1 MNPKALYNLV
11 VNNRIEIFDGL
22 INYFTKIKK
31 IVDDYLEERRL
42 KYPRFFFLS
51 DCDFLDFLVKA
62 GARQSLDK
70 FIEKLFPGAAALF
83 LSAVGHEWV
92 WDDVWDGGW
101 NKLGNL
107 PINSGDTPEYIL
119 GMISHQSDVLMFNR
133 TVTYHPKPEVW
144 LLKTE
149 FCSQE
154 TIGKLIGNA
163 VSSFPK
169 QPLDEWIIG
178 NNKH

>member
-70 FIEKLFPGAAALF
+70 FIEKLFPGAASLF
-83 LSAVGHEWV
+83 LSAVGHE
-92 WDDVWDGGW
+92 
-101 NKLGNL
+101 
-107 PINSGDTPEYIL
+107 
-119 GMISHQSDVLMFNR
+119 
-133 TVTYHPKPEVW
+133 
-144 LLKTE
+144 
-149 FCSQE
+149 
-154 TIGKLIGNA
+154 
-163 VSSFPK
+163 
-169 QPLDEWIIG
+169 
-178 NNKH
+178 